1 MNNPLAF
8 TTTSVLRAWAL
19 TLLLPCFFLA
29 STQAFARDIVIGQSV
44 DISGPLG
51 DIGKDYLAGA
61 RVYFDYINSTGGI
74 HGRKITHI
82 AEDNGGS
89 AEKSAQISKNFLAK
103 QKVDVLFG
111 YYGEG
116 SMDELLRNAEF
127 ERSKIPLVAPLSG
140 IELIKQDN
148 DHIFFI
154 RPSYASEAKKLVG
167 HFLNLGIT
175 RFVAVYAADS
185 YGNSALA
192 AVENA
197 LKSKNMALMGKYQVG
212 RENAGLDTAIKST
225 LAGKP
230 QAIIVILETLP
241 AAQFIKAYRQ
251 ADAGAYIFGLSM
263 INHATVSEIAG
274 KSLAAGVM
282 LSEVVPHPNNLS
294 IPVVAE
300 HHKIMEIYR
309 DEAPSH
315 LSLEGF
321 IAAKMLVTALKN
333 IGKDFTPAQLTS
345 ALKETRSMD
354 IGGFYLE
361 FSPLRNRG
369 SSYVDINVITRKG
382 RLLN

>member
-1 MNNPLAF
+1 M
-8 TTTSVLRAWAL
+8 S
-19 TLLLPCFFLA
+19 
-29 STQAFARDIVIGQSV
+29 SQAVARDILIGQSI

-61 RVYFDYINSTGGI
+61 KVYFDYINSTGGI
-74 HGRKITHI
+74 HGRKIVHV
-82 AEDNGGS
+82 AMDNGGS
-89 AEKSAQISKNFLAK
+89 AEKSAQISKNFLSK
-103 QKVDVLFG
+103 QKVDILFG

-116 SMDELLRNAEF
+116 SMDGLLRNAEF
-127 ERSKIPLVAPLSG
+127 EASNIPLVAPLSG
-140 IELIKQDN
+140 IELKQGS
-148 DHIFFI
+148 DHIFFV
-154 RPSYASEAKKLVG
+154 RPSYASEARKLVG
-167 HFLNLGIT
+167 HFLSLGIT
-175 RFVAVYAADS
+175 RFAAVYAADS
-185 YGNSALA
+185 YGSSALA

-197 LKSKNMALMGKYQVG
+197 LKSKNMSLMGKYQVG
-212 RENAGLDTAIKST
+212 QEQAGLNAAIKAT
-225 LAGKP
+225 LAAKP

-251 ADAGAYIFGLSM
+251 VDAGTYIFGLSM
-263 INHATVSEIAG
+263 INHQTVSEIAG
-274 KSLAAGVM
+274 KNLAAGVM
-282 LSEVVPHPNNLS
+282 LSEVVPHPNDWS
-294 IPVVAE
+294 VPVVAE

-309 DEAPSH
+309 DEPPSH
-315 LSLEGF
+315 LTLEGF
-321 IAAKMLVTALKN
+321 IAAKMLVNAIKS